1 MCSFDFFFESM
12 LLYNVF
18 PLLLFQTKQ
27 KCKGRPQA
35 RSGADIATAFDE
47 FDNKLRNFLLDES
60 INEDRKANTP
70 SPSTHITGIT
80 IPGIDKTGAIVGKY
94 CVNYHKNNDVF
105 ANRLDRSCD
114 RPMLWKLYTQ
124 SISFH

>member
-1 MCSFDFFFESM
+1 M

-27 KCKGRPQA
+27 KCKARPQA
-35 RSGADIATAFDE
+35 RPGADITVAFDE

-70 SPSTHITGIT
+70 SPSTHLSGI
-80 IPGIDKTGAIVGKY
+80 GIDKTGAIGN
-94 CVNYHKNNDVF
+94 CRLNYHKNDNVF
-105 ANRLDRSCD
+105 ANR
-114 RPMLWKLYTQ
+114 
-124 SISFH
+124 

>member
-12 LLYNVF
+12 LLYYVF

-27 KCKGRPQA
+27 KCKARPQA

-70 SPSTHITGIT
+70 SPSTCITGIT
-80 IPGIDKTGAIVGKY
+80 IPGIDKTGAIGN
-94 CVNYHKNNDVF
+94 CCLNYHKTNNVF
-105 ANRLDRSCD
+105 ANR
-114 RPMLWKLYTQ
+114 
-124 SISFH
+124 